1 MSSAAEPAPRPGL
14 SVHLALV
21 VVQVAFGSLAVEG
34 KLAMGPYHVAPQAL
48 AMVRIAGGALVFVAA
63 HALTRSP
70 RVDGWADRL
79 RLAALAVFGI
89 VLNQALFLR
98 GLRETSPVAAT
109 LLVATIPIFSVLVAA
124 LAGRDRLTARGG
136 VGIGLAVLGIATLSG
151 FVAPRAGDALVLANA
166 ASYALY
172 VVFAKGVLARYGTT
186 TVVAWVFGW
195 GAILFA
201 PIGGPALV
209 ADLPTWS
216 LGAWLLVAFVVL
228 VPTVLAY
235 SVNAWALRRA
245 TPSLVTVYIYL
256 QPLVVVALAR
266 VQLGQAVDLRT
277 AAAAAL
283 ILGGVGVVATAPRRA
298 EPSPVRAADVA
309 SPGD

>member
-1 MSSAAEPAPRPGL
+1 
-14 SVHLALV
+14 
-21 VVQVAFGSLAVEG
+21 
-34 KLAMGPYHVAPQAL
+34 
-48 AMVRIAGGALVFVAA
+48 
-63 HALTRSP
+63 
-70 RVDGWADRL
+70 
-79 RLAALAVFGI
+79 VFGI